1 MERHNGG
8 VWRDLELTEHAVL
21 PTVVRTGFQSSTVR
35 AQPLDSQAIH
45 RIVTEAET
53 VQVVPASARSW
64 ALVPLRLFLGATF
77 TFAALQKLA
86 NPAYLDGSSPL
97 SVQATIHALQHQSP
111 IGFLLAAS
119 GHAPKLVGV
128 LIALGELAV
137 GLATLLG
144 LWVRLTA
151 IGGFLLAATFY
162 LTVSWRTR
170 PYYYGSDI
178 VFMAAWTVP
187 LIRGYWDGPMLDD
200 WIRRRAT
207 RDADPARRTLLL
219 GGAAAGALALFAGAL
234 AAITAVVGRAL
245 NNEASASTAP
255 ATSPSPRSPSPTP
268 SGSSASST
276 PQPAPVG
283 RAIAKAADV
292 APGSA
297 TGFRDD
303 SGGPAWL
310 VHERA
315 GDFRAF
321 TAVCTHAGCTVQY
334 SPDFGFVCPCH
345 GGRYDAETGAVVAG
359 PPPSPLTRLQ
369 VRVVDGTVRLV

>member
-1 MERHNGG
+1 
-8 VWRDLELTEHAVL
+8 VRD
-21 PTVVRTGFQSSTVR
+21 
-35 AQPLDSQAIH
+35 
-45 RIVTEAET
+45 
-53 VQVVPASARSW
+53 ASAAARSW
-64 ALVPLRLFLGATF
+64 ALVPLRLFLGGTF

-86 NPAYLDGSSPL
+86 NPAYLNGSSPL
-97 SVQATIHALQHQSP
+97 SVQATIHSLQHQSP
-111 IGFLLAAS
+111 IGSLLAIS

-187 LIRGYWDGPMLDD
+187 ILRGYWDGPTLDE
-200 WIRRRAT
+200 WVRRRSA
-207 RDADPARRTLLL
+207 RDPDPARRQLLV
-219 GGAAAGALALFAGAL
+219 GGAAAGVLAVFASAFAAL
-234 AAITAVVGRAL
+234 TAVIGRAL
-245 NNEASASTAP
+245 NNEPSAAAAAPANTPTATPSATASAKQKGK
-255 ATSPSPRSPSPTP
+255 PSQS
-268 SGSSASST
+268 
-276 PQPAPVG
+276 PAPG
-283 RAIAKAADV
+283 RPIAKAADI

-297 TGFRDD
+297 AGFRDNFNR
-303 SGGPAWL
+303 PAWL
-310 VHERA
+310 VHEPA

-321 TAVCTHAGCTVQY
+321 SAICTHAGCTVSY

-345 GGRYDAETGAVVAG
+345 GGRYDANTGQVISG
-359 PPPSPLTRLQ
+359 PPPSPLQRLQ
-369 VRVVDGTVRLV
+369 VTVVDGTVREL